1 MRASLEAYATNN
13 LPLIGAGLILQEEI
27 TFKQGEIRRHDKKGL
42 TKMHKDGNLK
52 DGVRVEMN

>member
-1 MRASLEAYATNN
+1 LEAYATNN

-27 TFKQGEIRRHDKKGL
+27 AFEQGEIQRHAKKGL
-42 TKMHKDGNLK
+42 AKIHKDGKLK